1 MKGDFSLWNPRSG
14 FPAKKIGI
22 RHTVY
27 SEAIKETGILHLRT
41 LKHLHGKKKNYSQSS
56 GTNNTLVKIFKTNMT
71 YKRLISPKRQS
82 INQNRE
88 FSEKDKIQMIWK
100 I

>member
-41 LKHLHGKKKNYSQSS
+41 LKHLYGKKKIIAKVQ
-56 GTNNTLVKIFKTNMT
+56 GQITH
-71 YKRLISPKRQS
+71 
-82 INQNRE
+82 
-88 FSEKDKIQMIWK
+88 W
-100 I
+100 

>member
-1 MKGDFSLWNPRSG
+1 M
-14 FPAKKIGI
+14 
-22 RHTVY
+22 
-27 SEAIKETGILHLRT
+27 
-41 LKHLHGKKKNYSQSS
+41 
-56 GTNNTLVKIFKTNMT
+56 VKIFKTNMT
-71 YKRLISPKRQS
+71 DKRLISPKRQS